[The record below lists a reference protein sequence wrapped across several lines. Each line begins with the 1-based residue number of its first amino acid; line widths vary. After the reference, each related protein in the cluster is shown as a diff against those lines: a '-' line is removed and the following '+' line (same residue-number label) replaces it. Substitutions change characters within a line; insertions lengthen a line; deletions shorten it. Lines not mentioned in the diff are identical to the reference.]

1 MANAAS
7 STVTAFRWLMGPG
20 HFAAGAEIRNPSM
33 LPGFRFLFAA
43 ILLSASILVFG
54 LGAAALLRAS
64 HEQYVSNPSWR
75 NGPQEQVFAQ
85 APEPAQPVLAVLRAE
100 PEAATDPTPSL
111 RDQVPTI
118 ALPMSEPEP
127 VVVVT
132 TETEFQPQVVAPPAD
147 VPAEPANAETKAETT
162 TDATAP
168 ASSNTLTPADAS
180 APIAEAKPVSIAL
193 TSKPTPAAPSA
204 ASASSTFD
212 MASAKF
218 AALNDLATTAWKD
231 PPAKAKADAKAD
243 SSSPESKATK
253 PRAHRVKKRR
263 RIVRRPPPPVQQLD
277 AFGQPQP
284 TLAATTTARAR
295 Q

>member
-1 MANAAS
+1 
-7 STVTAFRWLMGPG
+7 MGPG

-100 PEAATDPTPSL
+100 PEAASDPTPSL

-118 ALPMSEPEP
+118 ALPMSEPEQ
-127 VVVVT
+127 VVALT
-132 TETEFQPQVVAPPAD
+132 TETDDQPQVVAAPAEI
-147 VPAEPANAETKAETT
+147 PAAEPAKAETKTETT
-162 TDATAP
+162 TEAAAP

-180 APIAEAKPVSIAL
+180 ASIAEPKPVSIAL
-193 TSKPTPAAPSA
+193 TSKPTPAAPSG

-231 PPAKAKADAKAD
+231 PPAKAKANAKAD
-243 SSSPESKATK
+243 SNSPESKATK

-277 AFGQPQP
+277 PFGQPQP
-284 TLAATTTARAR
+284 TLAATTARAR

>member
-1 MANAAS
+1 
-7 STVTAFRWLMGPG
+7 MGPG

-85 APEPAQPVLAVLRAE
+85 APEPAQPVLAALRAE
-100 PEAATDPTPSL
+100 PEATEVAPSL
-111 RDQVPTI
+111 RDRVPTI
-118 ALPMSEPEP
+118 GLPVSEPEQ
-127 VVVVT
+127 VAAVT
-132 TETEFQPQVVAPPAD
+132 TGTDGQPQVVSPSVE
-147 VPAEPANAETKAETT
+147 VPAEPANAEAETT
-162 TDATAP
+162 TDAAAP

-180 APIAEAKPVSIAL
+180 ASIAEAKPVSIAL
-193 TSKPTPAAPSA
+193 TSKPTPAVPSG
-204 ASASSTFD
+204 ASASSRFD

-218 AALNDLATTAWKD
+218 AALNDPATTAWKD
-231 PPAKAKADAKAD
+231 PPAKAKANAKADAKAN

-277 AFGQPQP
+277 PFGQPQP

>member
-85 APEPAQPVLAVLRAE
+85 APEPAQPVLAALRAE
-100 PEAATDPTPSL
+100 PEATEVAPSL
-111 RDQVPTI
+111 RDRVPTI
-118 ALPMSEPEP
+118 GLPVSEPEQ
-127 VVVVT
+127 VAAVT
-132 TETEFQPQVVAPPAD
+132 TGTDGQPQVVSPSVE
-147 VPAEPANAETKAETT
+147 VPAEPANAEAETT
-162 TDATAP
+162 TDAAAP

-180 APIAEAKPVSIAL
+180 ASIAEAQPVSIAL
-193 TSKPTPAAPSA
+193 ASKPTPAAPIG

-218 AALNDLATTAWKD
+218 AALNDPATTAWKD
-231 PPAKAKADAKAD
+231 PPAKAKANSKAD

-277 AFGQPQP
+277 PFGQPQP

>member
-1 MANAAS
+1 
-7 STVTAFRWLMGPG
+7 MGPG

-85 APEPAQPVLAVLRAE
+85 AAEPAQPVLAVLRAE
-100 PEAATDPTPSL
+100 PEAAIDPTPSL

-118 ALPMSEPEP
+118 ALPMSEPEQ
-127 VVVVT
+127 VVALT
-132 TETEFQPQVVAPPAD
+132 TETDGQPQVVAAPAEGL
-147 VPAEPANAETKAETT
+147 AEPANAETKAETT
-162 TDATAP
+162 TDAAVP

-180 APIAEAKPVSIAL
+180 ASIAEAKPVSIAL
-193 TSKPTPAAPSA
+193 TSKPTPAAPNG

-218 AALNDLATTAWKD
+218 AALNDPATTAWKD
-231 PPAKAKADAKAD
+231 PPAKAKAGSKAD

-277 AFGQPQP
+277 PFGQPQP